1 MSEKENIISSLEL
14 RLEYQFKDRTLI
26 KEALRHPSVLT
37 KYNVS
42 NQRLE
47 FLGDRV
53 LGLYVSEFLF
63 YSFKQEP
70 EGDLAKRFASLV
82 KRDTLSRVA
91 ENLQIGPVIE
101 MSAGEIE
108 NGGQSNPSNLA
119 DALEA
124 IIAALYIDG
133 GPTVAYNFIRKHWLA
148 LSAEH
153 IKPPSDAKTRLQ
165 EWSQKKNGRLP
176 EYNVISTSGPPH
188 APIFE
193 VEVRV
198 VGFESAR
205 GIGSSK
211 QNAEQ
216 TAALN
221 MLDNLEYLN

>member
-91 ENLQIGPVIE
+91 ENLQIGSVIE

-119 DALEA
+119 DALEGH
-124 IIAALYIDG
+124 IPGNMILIFNNIFKIRWTYIK
-133 GPTVAYNFIRKHWLA
+133 VIKH
-148 LSAEH
+148 
-153 IKPPSDAKTRLQ
+153 I
-165 EWSQKKNGRLP
+165 
-176 EYNVISTSGPPH
+176 
-188 APIFE
+188 
-193 VEVRV
+193 
-198 VGFESAR
+198 
-205 GIGSSK
+205 
-211 QNAEQ
+211 
-216 TAALN
+216 
-221 MLDNLEYLN
+221 